1 MNKGT
6 AMFSSGFWR
15 EGVCQEIKDILSR
28 GKVFVVKDIN
38 TSATF
43 ELNRYQLRPCSI

>member
-6 AMFSSGFWR
+6 VVFSSGFWR
-15 EGVCQEIKDILSR
+15 EGVCQEIKDIPSR
-28 GKVFVVKDIN
+28 GKVLVVKDIN

-43 ELNRYQLRPCSI
+43 ELNRYQLTPCSI